1 MATMF
6 SVMPAK
12 APALYPSQ
20 DRLLRALGARLRQA
34 RLRRR
39 FTVVQVAERAAVSRP
54 TINKVEQG
62 DATVTLG
69 TYLRVLTVLGL
80 EGDLDLLA
88 AADPVGR
95 RLQDAELTVP
105 RRAPKRRKLALGT
118 DERSKEEATGPE
130 GGVGL

>member
-1 MATMF
+1 
-6 SVMPAK
+6 MPAK
-12 APALYPSQ
+12 SPSLYPSQ
-20 DRLLRALGARLRQA
+20 TRLLRALGARLREA

-54 TINKVEQG
+54 TLNKVEQG

-69 TYLRVLTVLGL
+69 TYLRVLTVLSL
-80 EGDLDLLA
+80 ESDLDLLA

-105 RRAPKRRKLALGT
+105 RRAPKRSKPAPGLN
-118 DERSKEEATGPE
+118 ERSEEQAQGPE
-130 GGVGL
+130 DGGGP

>member
-1 MATMF
+1 MIA
-6 SVMPAK
+6 VMPAK
-12 APALYPSQ
+12 SPSLYPSQ
-20 DRLLRALGARLRQA
+20 TRLLRALGVRLREA

-54 TINKVEQG
+54 TLNKVEQG
-62 DATVTLG
+62 DASVTLG

-80 EGDLDLLA
+80 ESDMDLLA

-105 RRAPKRRKLALGT
+105 RRAPKRSKPAPGPG
-118 DERSKEEATGPE
+118 ERSEDGGGP
-130 GGVGL
+130 